1 MPWLPVRIAEPG
13 AAMIRATLI
22 PLSLLPAALL
32 GSVALA
38 QAQTIDT
45 EAGPVTV
52 DPVVADG
59 LRYPWGMAFLPDG
72 RLLVTERGGA
82 LRIVGRDGSVSA
94 PLSGTPSVF
103 SQGQGGLLDVA
114 LDPDFGSNRLVYLSY
129 AESGDGG
136 ASTALGRGRLE
147 GDAIRDFQVIFRQ
160 QPKVPG
166 PNHFGGRIVFGPE
179 GMLFLTLGD
188 RFKGEP
194 AQDLSDH
201 LGTVVRIRPDGS
213 VPDDNPFADRPEA
226 RDEIWSYGHRNIESA
241 AMHPDTGALWI
252 AEMGPQGGD
261 ELNRPE
267 AGRNYGW
274 PVVSWGEHYDGTPIP
289 DPPTHPEFAES
300 LIHWTPVI
308 APSGM
313 AFYTGEAFP
322 EWQGSILIGGLMA
335 HGIVRVMLD
344 GGEVAGEERIPL
356 GARIRDVEQAP
367 DGTVYVLTDQSEGD
381 VWRLSPAQ

>member
-1 MPWLPVRIAEPG
+1 
-13 AAMIRATLI
+13 MIRTALATLM
-22 PLSLLPAALL
+22 LLPATFV

-38 QAQTIDT
+38 QSQTIDT
-45 EAGPVTV
+45 DAGPVAV
-52 DPVVADG
+52 EPVVADG

-82 LRIVGRDGSVSA
+82 LRIVGRDGSVSE

-114 LDPDFGSNRLVYLSY
+114 LDPDFDSNRLVYLSY

-147 GDAIRDFQVIFRQ
+147 DGAITDFQVVFRQ

-166 PNHFGGRIVFGPE
+166 PNHFGGRIAFGPE

-201 LGTVVRIRPDGS
+201 LGTVVRLHPDGR
-213 VPDDNPFADRPEA
+213 VPDDNPFVDRAEA

-241 AMHPDTGALWI
+241 AIHPDTGALWI

-289 DPPTHPEFAES
+289 DPPTHPEFAGS
-300 LIHWTPVI
+300 LVYWTPVI

-313 AFYTGEAFP
+313 AFYTGEVFP

-335 HGIVRVMLD
+335 QGIVRVMLD
-344 GGEVAGEERIPL
+344 GGKVAGEERIPL

-367 DGTVYVLTDQSEGD
+367 DGTVYVLTDQSDGD